1 LYNTFYYRVYCG
13 CLIGLVAIGGGHM
26 RVIAVILICF
36 ALLVTAAACGGNS
49 GESPASEQ
57 QAVESS
63 SGARITLPEPRRKG
77 DVSVEE
83 ALDNRESRRRYG
95 DEALD
100 LSVIGQLL
108 WCAGGL
114 GADVVSGATRT
125 APSAGGIYPI
135 ELYLVTGET
144 EGLEAGV
151 YLYDALSHSLTSVSS
166 GDVREELAD
175 AALSQGFISQAPVS
189 MVIVADYGSSTGRY
203 GERGERYAHMDAA
216 CASENVALQ
225 AEAMGL
231 GTVVVG
237 AFSDEAV
244 ADIINTEGITLIIM
258 PIGVSQ

>member
-1 LYNTFYYRVYCG
+1 
-13 CLIGLVAIGGGHM
+13 M
-26 RVIAVILICF
+26 RVIAIFLICF
-36 ALLVTAAACGGNS
+36 ALLVAAAGCGGNS
-49 GESPASEQ
+49 SESPASEQ
-57 QAVESS
+57 QALESS
-63 SGARITLPEPRRKG
+63 SGAQISLPEPIRQG
-77 DVSVEE
+77 DMSVEE
-83 ALDNRESRRRYG
+83 ALDNRESRRSYG

-100 LSVIGQLL
+100 LSAIGQLL
-108 WCAGGL
+108 WSAGGL
-114 GADVVSGATRT
+114 GVDAITGATRT

-135 ELYLVTGET
+135 KLYLVTGET

-175 AALSQGFISQAPVS
+175 AALSQGFISQAPAT
-189 MVIVADYGSSTGRY
+189 MVMVADYGRSTGRY
-203 GERGERYAHMDAA
+203 GDRGERYAHMDAA

-225 AEAMGL
+225 AESMGL

-244 ADIINTEGITLIIM
+244 ADIINTEGIPLIIM

>member
-1 LYNTFYYRVYCG
+1 LRV
-13 CLIGLVAIGGGHM
+13 L
-26 RVIAVILICF
+26 AVILVSF
-36 ALLVTAAACGGNS
+36 ALLVAAAGCRGDS
-49 GESPASEQ
+49 GESLTTEQ

-63 SGARITLPEPRRKG
+63 GVAQIALPEPIRQG
-77 DVSVEE
+77 DMSVEE
-83 ALDNRESRRRYG
+83 ALDRRESRRSYG

-100 LSVIGQLL
+100 LSAIGQLL
-108 WCAGGL
+108 WSAGGL
-114 GADVVSGATRT
+114 GVDAVSGATRT
-125 APSAGGIYPI
+125 APSAGSIYPI

-144 EGLEAGV
+144 EDLEAGV
-151 YLYDALSHSLTSVSS
+151 YLYDALSHSLTSISS

-175 AALSQGFISQAPVS
+175 AALSQGFISQAPAT

-203 GERGERYAHMDAA
+203 GDRGERYAHMDAA

-231 GTVVVG
+231 VTVVVG

-244 ADIINTEGITLIIM
+244 ANIINTEGIPLIIM